1 MNYRESR
8 KDRKKKK
15 RKKKKERKKSVYRKV
30 RGIDERFVKLHV
42 HIFSNSPLWLP

>member
-15 RKKKKERKKSVYRKV
+15 KKKKKSVYRKV
-30 RGIDERFVKLHV
+30 RGIGERFVKLHV

>member
-8 KDRKKKK
+8 KDRKKE
-15 RKKKKERKKSVYRKV
+15 KKEKKSVYRKV
-30 RGIDERFVKLHV
+30 RGVGERFVKLHV